1 MKKYVK
7 RIISSSISMK
17 TKELIDLIQ
26 ESGCRVVS
34 FDIFDTLIK
43 RNTNRPEDVFKLL
56 EDRYNRQFKESKP
69 ISKLRIESEIYA
81 NEETYN
87 EEVTLD
93 EIYESFLTEFTEDRV
108 AWLKENEIELE
119 LLLCQ
124 MNYDIHQS

>member
-56 EDRYNRQFKESKP
+56 EDR
-69 ISKLRIESEIYA
+69 II
-81 NEETYN
+81 
-87 EEVTLD
+87 
-93 EIYESFLTEFTEDRV
+93 
-108 AWLKENEIELE
+108 
-119 LLLCQ
+119 C
-124 MNYDIHQS
+124 M